1 MCNMSIFIH
10 LYSYFQ
16 FNKIQIDAEF
26 PSAKLLFSNK
36 NDMNLDTIS
45 LCLKDYAEAFKET
58 LKIISIVKTL
68 PISTASNQ
76 RFFSSFKRVK
86 TYLRTTMGDEKLN
99 NLMVITTE
107 KEEASSI
114 DLQESVN
121 VFIYTIKH
129 IDIH

>member
-26 PSAKLLFSNK
+26 LSAKLLFSNK
-36 NDMNLDTIS
+36 NDMNLDTIL

-107 KEEASSI
+107 
-114 DLQESVN
+114 
-121 VFIYTIKH
+121 
-129 IDIH
+129 